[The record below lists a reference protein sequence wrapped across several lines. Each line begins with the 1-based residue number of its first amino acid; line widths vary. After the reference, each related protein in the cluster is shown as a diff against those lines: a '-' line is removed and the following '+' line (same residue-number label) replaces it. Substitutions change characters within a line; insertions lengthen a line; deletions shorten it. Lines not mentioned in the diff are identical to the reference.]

1 MKQETFRLSHRSS
14 AHSLGVYST
23 QKRYWPRKSL
33 HGTAGRQA
41 NDRYRGWRSNGPKST
56 DPSRAF
62 PKDGKAEWVRETD
75 CDQVDLDGHIPRKG
89 YWRVKYTEGP
99 EDRKWMQ
106 EKDRN
111 YLIHLAEEV
120 LTLLP
125 DDKQVTDSLGFIQAA
140 RELCQTV
147 GPKVAEYD
155 FDTYDQLE
163 KRLLQEKDRLPAIIA
178 KIKKAEQ
185 ASSANSVTS
194 SDGSAAAA
202 AAAIP
207 PRGLQEIA
215 HDALSYGDV
224 LGEGGFG
231 TVYQGTW
238 QHSTVAIKQL
248 KQQSLTEDSVAEL
261 HAEATV
267 MSQLHNPHIVQFYG
281 FCFESPH
288 FALVMEYMP
297 DGSMYG
303 LLHSDQPLTWDART
317 QMGID
322 VGAGLEYLHQQDI
335 LHRDLKSMNV
345 LLYQQAGA
353 YRCKLTDFGLSKV
366 KTETKLTTTVGG
378 KGTLAWMAPELFERR
393 AIYSPASDVYSYAIV
408 LWELASRAIPFA
420 DAHNPALISTWVA
433 KGDREDIPSD
443 TPAAMIDAIS
453 QGWAQDAASR
463 LTAIQIV
470 DLLRASQ
477 THAEPT
483 QQQQQVQQQA
493 EPKQPQAKA
502 GVAGNFASQRPKAA
516 ARGKVAGNLA
526 SFKPAA
532 GRGMPVAKRG
542 AGPKSGMRPKSGML
556 PKRGAAPKRGPGL
569 FQANLAS
576 AVAKQAATQ
585 PKRGMQGNLDSSRYA
600 NPARRMPPPAR
611 R

>member
-1 MKQETFRLSHRSS
+1 VKYQNYGVDQHMRWTDVTGDKDLYQSYFREADGS
-14 AHSLGVYST
+14 YST
-23 QKRYWPRKSL
+23 ASPAVEDYKEKRGSGSDLSNPSRLFPEDGEMSYVPESDLTKDDLGGMEPLVRM
-33 HGTAGRQA
+33 
-41 NDRYRGWRSNGPKST
+41 YRG
-56 DPSRAF
+56 
-62 PKDGKAEWVRETD
+62 
-75 CDQVDLDGHIPRKG
+75 
-89 YWRVKYTEGP
+89 KYTEGP
-99 EDRKWMQ
+99 NDREWMQ

-111 YLIHLAEEV
+111 YLIQLAEEV
-120 LTLLP
+120 AAILP
-125 DDKQVTDSLGFIQAA
+125 AIGSTVPDSLGLIQAA

-147 GPKVAEYD
+147 GPKIAEYD
-155 FDTYDQLE
+155 FETYDRLE
-163 KRLLQEKDRLPAIIA
+163 KRLLEEKDRLPGIIVRA
-178 KIKKAEQ
+178 KRSS
-185 ASSANSVTS
+185 ASSATAS
-194 SDGSAAAA
+194 GGAAVAA

-207 PRGLQEIA
+207 QTGLQKVA
-215 HDALSYGDV
+215 HDDLTYGKE

-231 TVYQGTW
+231 IVYQGVW
-238 QHSTVAIKQL
+238 QHATVAIKKL
-248 KQQSLTEDSVAEL
+248 KHQKLTEDSVADL
-261 HAEATV
+261 HDEATV

-288 FALVMEYMP
+288 FAIVMEYMP

-345 LLYQQAGA
+345 LMHQQGGA

-366 KTETKLTTTVGG
+366 KNETKLTTTMGG

-453 QGWAQDAASR
+453 QGWAQDAAAR

-483 QQQQQVQQQA
+483 QQQQQVQQQSQA
-493 EPKQPQAKA
+493 KRPQAKAA
-502 GVAGNFASQRPKAA
+502 GVAGNFASQRPKAVA
-516 ARGKVAGNLA
+516 HGKVAGNLA

-542 AGPKSGMRPKSGML
+542 LGPKIGMRPKSGMI
-556 PKRGAAPKRGPGL
+556 PKRGLSPKSGMCPQSVMIPKRDAAPKTGPGL

-576 AVAKQAATQ
+576 AVAKQAAAQ
-585 PKRGMQGNLDSSRYA
+585 PKRGMQR
-600 NPARRMPPPAR
+600 
-611 R
+611 